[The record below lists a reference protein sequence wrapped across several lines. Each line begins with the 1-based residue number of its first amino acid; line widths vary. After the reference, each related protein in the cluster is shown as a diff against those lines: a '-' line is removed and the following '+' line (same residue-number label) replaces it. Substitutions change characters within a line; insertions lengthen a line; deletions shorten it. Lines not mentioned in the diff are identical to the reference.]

1 MPFIDDILKHKSLSI
16 VGTEKNTGKTEC
28 LNYILKRLAEQN
40 KIPAITSI
48 GIDGESLDQVT
59 NTRKPEIELDCNSFF
74 VTSDKHFAT
83 KTIDA
88 EILNVSNRRTS
99 LGRLITAKA
108 KSKGKLIFS
117 GPPETVWLK
126 EIIAELL
133 SYNPDIVLVD
143 GALSR
148 KSFGS
153 PSVTESMILTTGAA
167 LSANMQTL
175 VKKTAYLYDLIKLGQ
190 WKSDIADTLLRI
202 ESGLW
207 AIDDSNNIHDLNI
220 PSVFL
225 LDKSVGNL
233 FEYGNRIYVSG
244 VLNDKVLDK
253 LRVQAN
259 IDKTEIIVRDF
270 TRIFAGQNSLN
281 SFLDK
286 GGKIKVLLKT
296 NLMAVCV
303 NPLAP
308 NGFLLD
314 SEKLRALLS
323 QKLNLPVYD
332 IKKIASEEF

>member
-1 MPFIDDILKHKSLSI
+1 MPFIKDILKHKSLSI

-28 LNYILKRLAEQN
+28 LNYILKRLAEEN

-59 NTRKPEIELDCNSFF
+59 NTRKPEIELNCNSIF
-74 VTSDKHFAT
+74 VTSEKHFAQ
-83 KTIDA
+83 KFIDA
-88 EILNVSNRRTS
+88 EILNVSSRKTS

-126 EIIAELL
+126 EVIADLL
-133 SYNPDIVLVD
+133 SYNPDIVIVD

-167 LSANMQTL
+167 LSANIPVL
-175 VKKTAYLYDLIKLGQ
+175 VKKTAYLHDLIKLHP
-190 WKSDIADTLLRI
+190 WKSNITDKLLSI

-207 AIDDSNNIHDLNI
+207 AIDDSNNLHDLNI
-220 PSVFL
+220 PSVFM
-225 LDKSVGNL
+225 LDKTVDNL
-233 FEYGNRIYVSG
+233 FAYGNRIYISG
-244 VLNDKVLDK
+244 VLNDKILDV
-253 LRVQAN
+253 LRVQKN

-270 TRIFAGQNSLN
+270 TRIFAGQNSVN
-281 SFLDK
+281 SFLEK

-296 NLMAVCV
+296 NLMAVCI

-314 SEKLRALLS
+314 SEKLQAILS
-323 QKLNLPVYD
+323 KELNLPVYD
-332 IKKIASEEF
+332 IKKLSSEKF

>member
-16 VGTEKNTGKTEC
+16 VGTEKNTGKTVC
-28 LNYILKRLAEQN
+28 LNYILKRLVEKN

-59 NTRKPEIELDCNSFF
+59 NTQKPEIELNYNSIF
-74 VTSDKHFAT
+74 VTSEKYFAT

-88 EILNVSNRRTS
+88 EILNVSNRKTS

-108 KSKGKLIFS
+108 KSKGNLILS

-126 EIIAELL
+126 VLINDLL
-133 SYNPDIVLVD
+133 LYKPDIVLVD

-148 KSFGS
+148 KSFGA
-153 PSVTESMILTTGAA
+153 PSVTDSMILTTGAA

-175 VKKTAYLYDLIKLGQ
+175 VKKTAYLYDLIKLKR
-190 WKSDIADTLLRI
+190 WKSDIVDTLLNI

-207 AIDDSNNIHDLNI
+207 AIDDSNNIHDLKI

-225 LDKSVGNL
+225 LDKAVDNL
-233 FEYGNRIYVSG
+233 YEYGNRLFISG
-244 VLNDKVLDK
+244 VLNDKILDK
-253 LRVQAN
+253 LRMQAN
-259 IDKTEIIVRDF
+259 INKTEIIVRDF
-270 TRIFAGQNSLN
+270 TRIFARQNSVN

-286 GGKIKVLLKT
+286 GGKIKVLLNT

-314 SEKLRALLS
+314 SEKLRTLLNK
-323 QKLNLPVYD
+323 KLNLPVYD
-332 IKKIASEEF
+332 IKKISSEKL

>member
-1 MPFIDDILKHKSLSI
+1 MPFIDNILKHKSLSI
-16 VGTEKNTGKTEC
+16 VGTEKNTGKTVC
-28 LNYILKRLAEQN
+28 LNYILKRLTEKN

-59 NTRKPEIELDCNSFF
+59 STKKPEIELNANSIF
-74 VTSDKHFAT
+74 VTSENHFA
-83 KTIDA
+83 KKFIDA
-88 EILNVSNRRTS
+88 EILNVSNRKTS
-99 LGRLITAKA
+99 LGRLISARA

-126 EIIAELL
+126 ELIAELL
-133 SYNPDIVLVD
+133 SYNPDIVIVD

-153 PSVTESMILTTGAA
+153 PSVTDSMILTTGAA

-175 VKKTAYLYDLIKLGQ
+175 VKKTAYLYDLIKLKQ
-190 WKSDIADTLLRI
+190 WKSNLADTLLNI

-207 AIDDSNNIHDLNI
+207 AIDDSNNIYDLNI

-225 LDKSVGNL
+225 LDKSVDKL
-233 FEYGNRIYVSG
+233 FEYGNRIYISG
-244 VLNDKVLDK
+244 VLNDKILDK
-253 LRVQAN
+253 LRTQVN

-270 TRIFAGQNSLN
+270 TRIFAGQNSLK
-281 SFLDK
+281 SFLDR
-286 GGKIKVLLKT
+286 GGKINVLLKT

-314 SEKLRALLS
+314 SEKLQTLLAE
-323 QKLNLPVYD
+323 KLNLPVYD
-332 IKKIASEEF
+332 IKKLSSDEL

>member
-16 VGTEKNTGKTEC
+16 VGTEKNTGKTVC
-28 LNYILKRLAEQN
+28 LNYILKRLVEKN

-59 NTRKPEIELDCNSFF
+59 NTQKPEIELNYNSIF
-74 VTSDKHFAT
+74 VTSEKHFAT
-83 KTIDA
+83 KSIDA
-88 EILNVSNRRTS
+88 EILDVSNRKTS
-99 LGRLITAKA
+99 LGRLITARA

-126 EIIAELL
+126 EVIKDLTL
-133 SYNPDIVLVD
+133 YKPDIVLVD

-153 PSVTESMILTTGAA
+153 PSVTDSMILTTGAA

-175 VKKTAYLYDLIKLGQ
+175 VKKTAYLYDLIKLKQ
-190 WKSDIADTLLRI
+190 WKSDIADTLLGI

-225 LDKSVGNL
+225 LDKAVDNL
-233 FEYGNRIYVSG
+233 LEYGNRLFISG
-244 VLNDKVLDK
+244 VINDKILDK
-253 LRVQAN
+253 LRIQAN

-314 SEKLRALLS
+314 SEKLRTLLNK
-323 QKLNLPVYD
+323 KLNLPVYD
-332 IKKIASEEF
+332 IKKISSEEL